1 MGKVLAVGN
10 GVADIIVKQMNDL
23 DFTHDT
29 HILDELKVSN
39 GGDAMNASINLANL
53 GVDVSL
59 VCLISDDIFSDFLLK
74 RMTQTGVN
82 TQFVKRINGKRC
94 STTLVII
101 NDEGDRTFYCKRGV
115 NSELSIGDIP
125 MDRLG
130 EFQIVHSGNYYVFP
144 QFVGEGAARMYA
156 EAKRQG
162 CTTTLDVNWDTS
174 GRWLQTLSGC
184 LKNIDYFLPSEIEAA
199 TITGQSDPDK
209 MAEVLLGEGVQN
221 VVIKLGKNGCYFKNA
236 KMSFLTPAFDVKTI
250 DTTGAGDSFVAGFI
264 TGLVHGWDMKETC
277 RFAAAMGGNCV
288 RFVGTT
294 TEAPSMAEIVKFM
307 EVTPLR
313 TNNALAG

>member
-10 GVADIIVKQMNDL
+10 GVADIIVRQMNEL
-23 DFTHDT
+23 DFKQDT

-39 GGDAMNASINLANL
+39 GGDGMNTSISLARL
-53 GVDVSL
+53 GVDINL
-59 VCLISDDIFSDFLLK
+59 TCLISDDLFSNFLWDKLI
-74 RMTQTGVN
+74 QAGVN

-94 STTLVII
+94 STALVII

-115 NSELSIGDIP
+115 NSELTLNDVP

-130 EFQIVHSGNYYVFP
+130 EFQIVHSSNYYVFP
-144 QFVGEGAARMYA
+144 KFIGEESARMFA

-184 LKNIDYFLPSEIEAA
+184 LKNMDYFLPSEVEAA
-199 TITGQSDPDK
+199 AITGQSDPDK
-209 MAEVLLGEGVQN
+209 MADVLMNEGVQN

-236 KMSFLTPAFDVKTI
+236 KQSFHTPAFDVKAI

-264 TGLVHGWDMKETC
+264 TGLVHGWEMEETC

-288 RFVGTT
+288 RFIGTT
-294 TEAPSMAEIVKFM
+294 TEAPSMSEIFRFM
-307 EVTPLR
+307 KETPQR
-313 TNNALAG
+313 KS